1 MKPLIENKVLHFNIW
16 IMLFI
21 FIVLSVVTFTW
32 LSKAL
37 GIIFASISLIY
48 LIFLYVYTNKLKK
61 FKKENEELPE

>member
-1 MKPLIENKVLHFNIW
+1 MKQLVKNKVLHFNIW

-32 LSKAL
+32 LSKVL
-37 GIIFASISLIY
+37 GIIFASISLVY

-61 FKKENEELPE
+61 FKKENEEISE